1 MFTLPI
7 QKWLKF
13 TRFNLVNQ
21 KGGTHEERIP
31 FATIKHNT
39 LYLKFEIIRSIYKV
53 FRPKRMPDLICL
65 IFMLELNFVYF
76 IIFLTSDYH
85 KINGESLLIHT

>member
-13 TRFNLVNQ
+13 TRFNFVNQ

-31 FATIKHNT
+31 FASIKHNT
-39 LYLKFEIIRSIYKV
+39 LYLKCVLFIIYTGQR
-53 FRPKRMPDLICL
+53 RMPDLICL
-65 IFMLELNFVYF
+65 TVMLELIFVYF

-85 KINGESLLIHT
+85 EIIGESLLIHT